1 MFHSYAATCSRIPS
15 PDCMPSQCAASHVA
29 ELAAETSYTQYQP
42 NSGNRAT
49 RSGAARVQSSL
60 KYMKSCCKY
69 ANSEYVLQEPSPVRT
84 ALVLKLDASP
94 ETEQEMLN
102 FLCNPPKLH
111 SFAKNL

>member
-69 ANSEYVLQEPSPVRT
+69 ANSEYVLQEPSPEVGASLVPLPFWVT
-84 ALVLKLDASP
+84 AAEGGANEGD
-94 ETEQEMLN
+94 EGID
-102 FLCNPPKLH
+102 
-111 SFAKNL
+111 